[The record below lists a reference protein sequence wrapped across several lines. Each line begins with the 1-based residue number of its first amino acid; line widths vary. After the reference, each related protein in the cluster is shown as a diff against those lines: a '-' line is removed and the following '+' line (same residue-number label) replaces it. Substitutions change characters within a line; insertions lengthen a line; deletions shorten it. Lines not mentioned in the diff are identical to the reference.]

1 MDFDN
6 AKENIQPLASGRNVT
21 LLQASLSQD
30 STQSQELLTQRKQME
45 KDVHTYNG
53 SDPLEPWYAYICWIE
68 QSYPAGGSGSG
79 LQTALYQCLTKFEQD
94 ERYRQDRRLIK
105 LFIKFMEKQEDQIEC
120 YQQLYNS
127 GIGTMLADFYIA
139 WAYSYDL
146 SGNMR
151 KADEIFRL
159 GLQCRA
165 EPQEELQ
172 EAHQHFGYTVGQRM
186 LYSDGDEANAVTQ
199 ELNERR
205 LALQS
210 LHGRRARSSH
220 TVTVGSVRTG
230 AAVKSQFPGV
240 VQNDAPSTSRARN
253 AGRNVEV
260 FNDENNDINI
270 PPSVADTE
278 VKSSLRS
285 IIDAARGQ
293 ENLKEPVAWNK
304 AHAKPHKPGK
314 IFGRNATP
322 ELAFD
327 IHMDE
332 QRLPPITNY
341 ERRMDKPLKLP
352 PNFVEK
358 NKPQEAWVTPVT
370 IEDEPNTN
378 GLPCYHK
385 SMLYPRPN
393 LEFSPEEYRAYCFLK
408 RRDVQHPFVLRN
420 DEWWGTGHTLKGV
433 RRYPNFAS
441 ASKPQPR
448 DELDQYWKPPP
459 VQGLQVVFD
468 KLYNDEEQ
476 QEYQAEEILAAK
488 WLEKRNITVHGSFDM
503 EETVCLPGNKMPRR
517 KSFFPPAQQGSSRK
531 SLMPPRVSIV
541 QEEEDD
547 AGEQE
552 TASAV
557 LPAPPP
563 PLVVPQQR
571 IESNIEIFEDS
582 DPTPVPPKADED
594 KFAMPALPVSAAPP
608 PLRRIEI
615 YEDSEDPTP
624 PSTSKP
630 PPSAFFD
637 ADETCSTHMFNMF
650 IKNQAVSTPK
660 GSQKQVPARQ
670 FGTVLKEVPLEPE
683 EAISPAAAS
692 VESPV
697 ETSSPNLRKQLST
710 ILETSEH
717 GTHSSAATTTKSTIT
732 STATSP
738 GSGSASHTAL
748 TLTGRSASEECTPA
762 AVRLHR
768 LGASELST
776 VGEEP
781 ERQSGGNF
789 SRRELWEPNAPSV
802 PMMKSLRFQEDKT
815 ETIPRTLPR
824 FQEDKTETLPRLPTA
839 MAELSLHQRSAVGA
853 PSLAP
858 QLPTLDDEDDLC
870 GLFGKTPPKFKT
882 FRLSG
887 SPLQGN
893 ASSKRICD
901 QTTPDFFGR
910 SIRVEPDVKSSFAM
924 ARSQP
929 AAAPSIS
936 KLEDS
941 FMTDLS
947 FVPETQAAA
956 VESRSEAMAMP
967 KPEATAAPAPAAMQ
981 KKFEIFLDETM
992 PEPAAPPGAAQRS
1005 SFALDCTLPET
1016 QMPEQKDPVEK
1027 QETFGPAHLM
1037 ASFMKDCTE
1046 LSSCALTLPV
1056 PGAAVAHAADS
1067 TSTKRSST
1075 ALKFLSDS
1083 MSKSQTKSPKKSIA
1097 GGEKQSSDFFE
1108 LNAATEMFATNI
1120 SMIKNSTLLPP
1131 PAAVPAVKL
1140 DLLANAAKDAEAYA
1154 GAGADADVDARADKE
1169 AGEMSIY
1176 YKTTPLTPKQ
1186 SNHSWAQADFE
1197 TPPKKQFIHPKV
1209 NIDQSVL
1216 NCTLADINLNPFNV
1230 DLITSLLD
1238 SIDFSMYIEKLPH
1251 CQLVGNAKRLLPG
1264 TKMELKGE
1272 KFEVV
1277 KIIGKGAYGSV
1288 FAGRHCKSGKKVA
1301 LKQERPTNYWEFYIC
1316 LEVHSRLT
1324 SDQMIPAFMHIDYAL
1339 VGNNSSVYIS
1349 ELSEYGSLINVCN
1362 KIKKQTNKNLDE
1374 YVVMHMS
1381 CQLLDIVD
1389 HLHAMGIIHA
1399 DIKPDNI
1406 LVMRPLCAQPNELSL
1421 QLIDFGV
1428 AIDTKLF
1435 PPNQAFNY
1443 VHHDESFKCIEMRT
1457 QRPWTYQL
1465 DLFGLA
1471 SIMHVLLFGR
1481 YMEVAQRQ
1489 PSGIW
1494 MPKTALPRYFQ
1505 RETWETIFRG
1515 LLNVRDCRTM
1525 PNMQQFRALL
1535 KSEMVEKEKY
1545 VGEAIAKFNMI
1556 LQQ

>member
-6 AKENIQPLASGRNVT
+6 AKENIQPLASGRNVS
-21 LLQASLSQD
+21 LLQASLAQD
-30 STQSQELLTQRKQME
+30 TTHSQELLAQRKKME
-45 KDVHTYNG
+45 QEVQTYNG
-53 SDPLEPWYAYICWIE
+53 SDPLEPWYTYICWIE

-79 LQTALYQCLTKFEQD
+79 LQTVLYQCLTKFEQD

-159 GLQCRA
+159 GLECRA
-165 EPQEELQ
+165 APLEELQ

-186 LYSDGDEANAVTQ
+186 LYSDGDEADAVTQ

-210 LHGRRARSSH
+210 LHGRRARSSN

-230 AAVKSQFPGV
+230 AAVKSHLPGV
-240 VQNDAPSTSRARN
+240 VQNDAPSTSRVRN

-260 FNDENNDINI
+260 FSDENNDINI
-270 PPSVADTE
+270 PPPVVETE

-332 QRLPPITNY
+332 QKLPPITNY
-341 ERRMDKPLKLP
+341 ERNMDKPFKLP
-352 PNFVEK
+352 PNFVAK
-358 NKPQEAWVTPVT
+358 NRPQEPWVTPVT

-385 SMLYPRPN
+385 SLLYPRPN

-408 RRDVQHPFVLRN
+408 RRDAQHQFVLRN
-420 DEWWGTGHTLKGV
+420 DEWWGTGHALKGI

-448 DELDQYWKPPP
+448 DELDQYWKPVP
-459 VQGLQVVFD
+459 VPGLQVVFD

-476 QEYQAEEILAAK
+476 QEYQAEELLAAK
-488 WLEKRNITVHGSFDM
+488 WLEKRNVTVHGSFDM

-531 SLMPPRVSIV
+531 SVMPPRVSMV
-541 QEEEDD
+541 KEEEDV
-547 AGEQE
+547 
-552 TASAV
+552 AV
-557 LPAPPP
+557 TQDEPSPVAPAPPP
-563 PLVVPQQR
+563 QPKMDPK
-571 IESNIEIFEDS
+571 IEIFEDS
-582 DPTPVPPKADED
+582 DPTPVPPKPDED
-594 KFAMPALPVSAAPP
+594 NFAMPAPPASAAPP
-608 PLRRIEI
+608 PLRQIEI
-615 YEDSEDPTP
+615 YEDSEDPMP
-624 PSTSKP
+624 PSSSKP

-637 ADETCSTHMFNMF
+637 ADETCSTQMFNMF

-660 GSQKQVPARQ
+660 GTQKQAPARQ
-670 FGTVLKEVPLEPE
+670 FGTVLKELPPDPE
-683 EAISPAAAS
+683 QAISPAAAS

-697 ETSSPNLRKQLST
+697 ETRSPNLRKQLST

-732 STATSP
+732 STASSP
-738 GSGSASHTAL
+738 GSHTAL
-748 TLTGRSASEECTPA
+748 PLTSSRSSASEECTPA
-762 AVRLHR
+762 AARLQR

-839 MAELSLHQRSAVGA
+839 MAEVSLHQRSVVGG
-853 PSLAP
+853 PSHAP

-870 GLFGKTPPKFKT
+870 GLFGKTPPKLKGF
-882 FRLSG
+882 G

-893 ASSKRICD
+893 ASSKRICV
-901 QTTPDFFGR
+901 QTTPDFFGK
-910 SIRVEPDVKSSFAM
+910 SIRGEPEGAKSSFAM
-924 ARSQP
+924 ASGRS

-936 KLEDS
+936 KLADS

-947 FVPETQAAA
+947 FVAETQPAA
-956 VESRSEAMAMP
+956 VELMSMP
-967 KPEATAAPAPAAMQ
+967 KPASADAAASMQ

-992 PEPAAPPGAAQRS
+992 PEAAAPSSAAQRS
-1005 SFALDCTLPET
+1005 SFTLDCTLPET
-1016 QMPEQKDPVEK
+1016 QMPMQKDPVDK

-1046 LSSCALTLPV
+1046 LSSCAPPQPV
-1056 PGAAVAHAADS
+1056 PVAVAAAAS
-1067 TSTKRSST
+1067 TSNKRSST

-1083 MSKSQTKSPKKSIA
+1083 MSKSLGKSPRKSTA
-1097 GGEKQSSDFFE
+1097 RGDKQSGDYFE

-1131 PAAVPAVKL
+1131 PVPPVPVVPARL
-1140 DLLANAAKDAEAYA
+1140 ELPAEAH
-1154 GAGADADVDARADKE
+1154 ADADKE
-1169 AGEMSIY
+1169 AEMSIY
-1176 YKTTPLTPKQ
+1176 YKKTPLTPKQ

-1197 TPPKKQFIHPKV
+1197 TPPNKVFVHPKANV
-1209 NIDQSVL
+1209 DQSVL
-1216 NCTLADINLNPFNV
+1216 NGTLADSNLNPFNV
-1230 DLITSLLD
+1230 DLINSLLD

-1251 CQLVGNAKRLLPG
+1251 CQLVGNVKRLQSG
-1264 TKMELKGE
+1264 TQLELHGE
-1272 KFEVV
+1272 KFDVG

-1288 FAGRHCKSGKKVA
+1288 FAGRHGKSGKKMA

-1324 SDQMIPAFMHIDYAL
+1324 SDLMIPAFMHIDYAL
-1339 VGNNSSVYIS
+1339 VGNNSSVYIT

-1362 KIKKQTNKNLDE
+1362 KIKKHTNKNLDE

-1389 HLHAMGIIHA
+1389 HLHAIGIIHA

-1465 DLFGLA
+1465 DLFGLV
-1471 SIMHVLLFGR
+1471 SVMHVLLFGR

-1505 RETWETIFRG
+1505 RDTWETIFRG

-1525 PNMQQFRALL
+1525 PNLQQFRALL
-1535 KSEMVEKEKY
+1535 KSELVERRNTW
-1545 VGEAIAKFNMI
+1545 ARP
-1556 LQQ
+1556 